1 MSDQIITFE
10 QLPGAVAQLQRTM
23 DSIEQLL
30 RESGKST
37 QSETDL
43 WFSIDD
49 LCKYL
54 PGTPAKATIYAKV
67 HQRIIPHKKFGKRLA
82 FLKSEID
89 EWLKAQGRKNIPEIE
104 QEANQYLSE
113 VKK

>member
-1 MSDQIITFE
+1 MGDLTFE
-10 QLPGAVAQLQRTM
+10 QMPQAVQKLQSTM
-23 DSIEQLL
+23 DSIERLL
-30 RESGKST
+30 RHSGGST
-37 QSETDL
+37 QSETDR

-54 PGTPAKATIYAKV
+54 PGAPAKSTIYAKV
-67 HQRIIPHKKFGKRLA
+67 HNRIIPHKKFGKRLA

-89 EWLKAQGRKNIPEIE
+89 EWLKAQGRKTIPEIE